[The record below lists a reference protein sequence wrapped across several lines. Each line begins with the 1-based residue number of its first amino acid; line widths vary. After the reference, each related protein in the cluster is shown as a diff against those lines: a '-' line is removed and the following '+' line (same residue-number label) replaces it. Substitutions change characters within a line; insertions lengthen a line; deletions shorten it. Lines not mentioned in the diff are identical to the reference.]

1 MSTPDPQAV
10 PAAVVEASSGHATA
24 ERLSPPARFL
34 LTPFIGGINFAQVAV
49 NLGFSAVL
57 LPNQLAMLDDANKV
71 ANLAVVSSISLLIS
85 PFAQPIVGA
94 LSDRT
99 RSRLGRRIPWMLAGG
114 LLMAAAFTGIGLIQS
129 VAMIVVL
136 ATLMQLGSATL
147 GAPLAALIADRY
159 DVGNRGLVSAFIGLG
174 LNVGYAVGVL
184 IAGALA
190 ADLPLAYVTLGLGF
204 TLVLAGFLIVAKDSS
219 SLSMQVQPFRWGE
232 FLRGFWIN
240 PVKYPDF
247 AWAFTARSF
256 YILGYFVVFAYQF
269 YILTDFLH
277 LSLDDANVAIGL
289 LGLVA
294 LAPVVAAGYFAGW
307 VSDRFGRRKIVLYA
321 GCVVMAVGYAA
332 QMIWPTMAGQYAMV
346 ILTNI
351 GFGFYIT
358 SDYVVMTQ
366 VLPNEDGAAAK
377 DLGILNLA
385 TFVPQALSAILAA
398 FVISSLGGY
407 MGLFV
412 AGIVISIIGGLAV
425 IPIRSVK

>member
-1 MSTPDPQAV
+1 MSTSENQALPGGVAEVPPDA
-10 PAAVVEASSGHATA
+10 PASP
-24 ERLSPPARFL
+24 RLSPPANFL

-57 LPNQLAMLDDANKV
+57 LPNQLAVLDDANKV
-71 ANLAVVSSISLLIS
+71 ANLALVSSISLLIS

-94 LSDRT
+94 LSDQT
-99 RSRLGRRIPWMLAGG
+99 RSRLGRRVPWMLGGG
-114 LLMAAAFTGIGLIQS
+114 LLMAAAFTGIGFVQS
-129 VAMIVVL
+129 MALIVVL

-159 DVGNRGLVSAFIGLG
+159 DVGKRGLVSAFVGLG

-184 IAGALA
+184 IAGSLA
-190 ADLPLAYVTLGLGF
+190 ADLPIAYVSLGLGF
-204 TLVLAGFLIVAKDSS
+204 ALILAGFLVAARDSS
-219 SLSMQVQPFRWGE
+219 SLDMQVAPFRWGP
-232 FLRGFWIN
+232 FVRSFWIN
-240 PVKYPDF
+240 PAKYPDF
-247 AWAFTARSF
+247 AWAFTARSL

-277 LSLDDANVAIGL
+277 LSMDEANVAIGV

-294 LAPVVAAGYFAGW
+294 LAPVIAAGYFAGW
-307 VSDRFGRRKIVLYA
+307 VSDRFGKRKLVLYA
-321 GCVVMAVGYAA
+321 ACVVMALGYAA
-332 QMIWPTMAGQYAMV
+332 QIVWPTMAGQYAMV

-366 VLPNEDGAAAK
+366 VLPNEQGAAAK

-385 TFVPQALSAILAA
+385 TFIPQAVAALLAA

-407 MGLFV
+407 VGLFI
-412 AGIVISIIGGLAV
+412 AGIVISILGGLAV
-425 IPIRSVK
+425 RPIRAVQ

>member
-1 MSTPDPQAV
+1 MSTPDGPSQPAGVAEEPSPAV
-10 PAAVVEASSGHATA
+10 EA

-49 NLGFSAVL
+49 NLAFSAVL
-57 LPNQLAMLDDANKV
+57 LPNQLAVLDDANKV
-71 ANLAVVSSISLLIS
+71 ANLALVSSVSLLIS
-85 PFAQPIVGA
+85 PFAQPVVGG

-99 RSRLGRRIPWMLAGG
+99 RSRLGRRVPWMLGGG
-114 LLMAAAFTGIGLIQS
+114 LLMAATFTGIGFVQS
-129 VAMIVVL
+129 IALIVVL

-159 DVGNRGLVSAFIGLG
+159 DVGRRGLVSAFVGLG

-190 ADLPLAYVTLGLGF
+190 ADLPVAYVSLGLGF
-204 TLVLAGFLIVAKDSS
+204 TLVLAGFLVAARDNSS
-219 SLSMQVQPFRWGE
+219 EKMAVEPFRWGT

-240 PVKYPDF
+240 PLRYPDF
-247 AWAFTARSF
+247 AWAFTARSL
-256 YILGYFVVFAYQF
+256 YILAYFVVFAYQF
-269 YILTDFLH
+269 YILTDFLN
-277 LSLDDANVAIGL
+277 LSMDEANVAIGV

-294 LAPVVAAGYFAGW
+294 LVPVIAAGYFAGW

-321 GCVVMAVGYAA
+321 GCVVMALGYAA
-332 QMIWPTMAGQYAMV
+332 QLVWPSMAGQYAMV

-366 VLPNEDGAAAK
+366 VLPNEKGAAAK

-385 TFVPQALSAILAA
+385 TFVPQALSALLAA
-398 FVISSLGGY
+398 FIISSLGGY
-407 MGLFV
+407 VGLFV
-412 AGIVISIIGGLAV
+412 AGIVISIVGGLAIV
-425 IPIRSVK
+425 PIRAVK